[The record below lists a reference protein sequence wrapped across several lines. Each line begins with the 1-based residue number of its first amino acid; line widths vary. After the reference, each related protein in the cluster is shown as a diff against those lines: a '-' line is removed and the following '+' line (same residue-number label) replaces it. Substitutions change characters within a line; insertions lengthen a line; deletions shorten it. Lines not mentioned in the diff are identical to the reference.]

1 MNSSRGEFYSIF
13 KKEFGL
19 EKYLLRLPS
28 HYSVW
33 ITKLRTSNLKLP
45 IEVGRWYGI
54 PKEKRYKWLL
64 NLCSFETSLFQK
76 PTKNKMKIYLF

>member
-1 MNSSRGEFYSIF
+1 MKNPPTFRLQGNDIELVDFYSIF
-13 KKEFGL
+13 RKEFEL

-28 HYSVW
+28 HYRVW

-54 PKEKRYKWLL
+54 PKVNRHCI
-64 NLCSFETSLFQK
+64 LCL
-76 PTKNKMKIYLF
+76 KNIGDEFHF